1 MYSFLYKYIFLL
13 DYLEVRF
20 EPVHSRN
27 TGGTGK
33 MTRSRLPAKERRQQI
48 IEKAAEVFAQFGV
61 EGTRTRDIASA
72 CGINEALIYR
82 HFAGKDELY
91 RDAMVF
97 AYAKAVNQW
106 FGHATDDKSGLECI
120 GAILSA
126 QFDMLSKNPILSA
139 NMWHGI
145 SATTHDGEL
154 KKVAK
159 DQLDKY
165 HVFIRNLIQRGIDD
179 GSIAKT
185 IEPDLAAW
193 LIRGITWA
201 FILKTV
207 VGLEASA
214 FVKNPENF
222 SKLLSSVLS
231 SASKP

>member
-1 MYSFLYKYIFLL
+1 
-13 DYLEVRF
+13 
-20 EPVHSRN
+20 
-27 TGGTGK
+27 

-48 IEKAAEVFAQFGV
+48 IEKAAEVFAQNGV

-82 HFAGKDELY
+82 HFSSKEELY

-97 AYAKAVNQW
+97 AYAQAVNQW
-106 FGHATDDKSGLECI
+106 FKHATDDKTGMECI
-120 GAILSA
+120 EAIIRA

-145 SATTHDGEL
+145 SATTHDSEL

-165 HVFIRNLIQRGIDD
+165 HIYIKNLIQRGIDD
-179 GSIAKT
+179 GSIVKT

-222 SKLLSSVLS
+222 SKLLSSALS